1 MLKWTRFMLNNK
13 RRIPDGLTLK
23 DFMRS
28 GNTSELFKSS
38 TTSENNSLNN
48 TSDTFTKKVYIET
61 YGCQMNVS
69 DSEIIT
75 SILKNSGYSFI
86 SVDKDADVILIN
98 TCAIRENAEQK
109 IWNRLNDIRGF
120 SKLKKNKPILGILG
134 CMAERLNEF
143 LLLNLEI
150 ESEIIRKRTI
160 SGFSGWARCL

>member
-13 RRIPDGLTLK
+13 RRIPAVVEDGLTLK

-28 GNTSELFKSS
+28 GELFN
-38 TTSENNSLNN
+38 TSENN
-48 TSDTFTKKVYIET
+48 TSTLSTKKVYIET

-86 SVDKDADVILIN
+86 SVDKEADVILIN

-160 SGFSGWARCL
+160 SGFSGWTRCL

>member
-1 MLKWTRFMLNNK
+1 MLKRFYNK
-13 RRIPDGLTLK
+13 RILPVDGLTLK
-23 DFMRS
+23 DFMNTIPTTTPKTLE
-28 GNTSELFKSS
+28 GN
-38 TTSENNSLNN
+38 
-48 TSDTFTKKVYIET
+48 KKIYIET

-86 SVDKDADVILIN
+86 HVDKEADIILIN

-134 CMAERLNEF
+134 CMAER
-143 LLLNLEI
+143 
-150 ESEIIRKRTI
+150 
-160 SGFSGWARCL
+160 